1 MVRTGETARVG
12 VLGSHGEVGRQVAA
26 LLRASGHVVNCGNRS
41 HHTSDERTA
50 IVDAHDEESVNK
62 FSRDLDVVVNCAG
75 PSCLLKTSVASA
87 LPDSVGYIDPF
98 GANSFDNYPTN
109 RPCVVNAGAT
119 PGLSGLLLRHLA
131 GLIDDCQSV
140 TLCTGGRDRGGLS
153 GLVDVVLSTH
163 NSYGHPGKM
172 IVDGD
177 LVAYQ
182 PGSIHAE
189 DLEPFP
195 SDDGLIASPFVTN
208 ELRKVAQDFSIPRLI
223 GVTTIPDRDTQQLLL
238 RALSQTDISDPT
250 TLMNLCAD
258 IAAAKTKL
266 DAGKNHWFAIQATV
280 HGTLRGRPVR
290 VSGSVH
296 APDSTF
302 ITALF
307 VAEATK
313 SVIRDEL
320 LTGPKWG
327 YELPAPQTVLSSLAS
342 YNVDIKIVGPTATT
356 DAPQWSDDDDAGFI

>member
-1 MVRTGETARVG
+1 MG
-12 VLGSHGEVGRQVAA
+12 VLGSHGEVGRQVAT
-26 LLRASGHVVNCGNRS
+26 LLRASGHMVNCGNRS

-140 TLCTGGRDRGGLS
+140 TLYTGGRDRGGLS

-223 GVTTIPDRDTQQLLL
+223 GVLY
-238 RALSQTDISDPT
+238 ASSY
-250 TLMNLCAD
+250 
-258 IAAAKTKL
+258 AAQHLAVYT
-266 DAGKNHWFAIQATV
+266 
-280 HGTLRGRPVR
+280 
-290 VSGSVH
+290 
-296 APDSTF
+296 ST
-302 ITALF
+302 
-307 VAEATK
+307 
-313 SVIRDEL
+313 
-320 LTGPKWG
+320 G
-327 YELPAPQTVLSSLAS
+327 
-342 YNVDIKIVGPTATT
+342 
-356 DAPQWSDDDDAGFI
+356 